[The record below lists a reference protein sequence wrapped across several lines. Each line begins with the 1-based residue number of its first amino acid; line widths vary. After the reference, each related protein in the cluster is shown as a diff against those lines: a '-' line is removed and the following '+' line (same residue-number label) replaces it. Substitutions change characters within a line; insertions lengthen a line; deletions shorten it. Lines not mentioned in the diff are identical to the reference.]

1 MPNITHILRA
11 EIDLSQP
18 VPELCGVIAHVLQ
31 AWPGRE
37 REVLEK
43 LREAIDEHLQVIEKG
58 DDRIGK
64 PIRESR
70 RIEQDQRRM
79 DEDQRRL

>member
-31 AWPGRE
+31 AWSGRE
-37 REVLEK
+37 REILDK
-43 LREAIDEHLQVIEKG
+43 LQEAIDGHIKVLDKEVDK
-58 DDRIGK
+58 RGK
-64 PIRESR
+64 PIR
-70 RIEQDQRRM
+70 
-79 DEDQRRL
+79 